1 MALTK
6 PTQVMWFNINEYV
19 KIVKYNI
26 EESWIDSEWKFYTS
40 QVEVK
45 FYTNENKEYEIPWK
59 ITHYTLQW
67 LRQKDITLEW
77 VYEHLKLI
85 SEFEWYNNI

>member
-1 MALTK
+1 MALSK

-26 EESWIDSEWKFYTS
+26 EESGTDSEWKFYTS

-45 FYTNENKEYEIPWK
+45 FYTDANKEYDIPWK